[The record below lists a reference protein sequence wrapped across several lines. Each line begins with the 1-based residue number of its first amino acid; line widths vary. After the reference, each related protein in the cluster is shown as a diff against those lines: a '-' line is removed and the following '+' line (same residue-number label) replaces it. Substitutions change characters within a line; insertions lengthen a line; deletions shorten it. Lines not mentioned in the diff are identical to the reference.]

1 MAEPESGL
9 EQKAEP
15 EPELELEPELT
26 PELELEPEQE
36 PKPEL
41 KTEPES
47 PQETEPQPAT
57 ATVPAEATAA
67 ETVAAETVAA
77 EATTTEVAATKPP
90 ATDRRRRALFLGGWL
105 ASALAVGA
113 GVGFGI
119 LAGTGKSKPVD
130 ADQALRR
137 AVPSASPD
145 TSDTSDA
152 TPPRVTAGVR
162 ADGTH
167 YGSMLAFL
175 LPVPDGYKPGPDEGE
190 LGNDSA
196 VRPDQAD
203 PTLTLLFGA
212 LPASDLSG
220 AQGAVA
226 AGHMS
231 GGAVRTYANEAGT
244 LDIALTVLQLDPAL
258 SAKSTS
264 DFIRIVKQSKAY
276 RTGPTVPGHPDA
288 VCVLPTTH
296 VGDPLDSM
304 TCLDTIGDTF
314 AVVRAEGAVP
324 LDSSAV
330 TEMFGRQLDVLK
342 DGLKA

>member
-1 MAEPESGL
+1 MTAIGSEGAGMPGPGPELRPELESRPESEPEL
-9 EQKAEP
+9 QP
-15 EPELELEPELT
+15 EPELRPESELKLQPEPEPAL
-26 PELELEPEQE
+26 Q
-36 PKPEL
+36 PK
-41 KTEPES
+41 
-47 PQETEPQPAT
+47 
-57 ATVPAEATAA
+57 AEAESELRPEPVTTAVLTA
-67 ETVAAETVAA
+67 GAAP
-77 EATTTEVAATKPP
+77 EVSSVSA
-90 ATDRRRRALFLGGWL
+90 RRRALFFGGWL

-119 LAGTGKSKPVD
+119 LAATGKSKTVD
-130 ADQALRR
+130 IDQAFRQ
-137 AVPSASPD
+137 APSSETTSP
-145 TSDTSDA
+145 A
-152 TPPRVTAGVR
+152 VTAGVR
-162 ADGTH
+162 SDGTH

-175 LPVPDGYKPGPDEGE
+175 IPVPDGFKPGPDEGE

-258 SAKSTS
+258 SAKSTG
-264 DFIRIVKQSKAY
+264 DFTRIVKQSKAY
-276 RTGPTVPGHPDA
+276 RTGPAVPGHPDA
-288 VCVLPTTH
+288 LCVLPMTH

-304 TCLDTIGDTF
+304 TCLDTVGDTF
-314 AVVRAEGAVP
+314 AVARAEGVVP
-324 LDSSAV
+324 LDTGAV

-342 DGLKA
+342 DGLKT